1 MNAIL
6 KRYLIHLIDG
16 TNIEVLENDE
26 TPYESSLINEYLH
39 GENEFLLVLVGLEK
53 EAYIPKKNIL
63 FVTYEGSDEG
73 VDFGLI
79 G

>member
-73 VDFGLI
+73 VAFGLI